1 MNPAKKHLTR
11 SIACYSEMLEQY
23 DRIRDAIAGGAP
35 AAVLYQ
41 RLEQLKD
48 LGQQARQSDA
58 EVEKH
63 SGGFASLPDDSHDL
77 LQWRDLLS
85 RVFEENRRM
94 KHYVSSAM
102 AAAKDEIDRIGE
114 GKKALGG
121 YRGAGASTGRRIN
134 VRSG

>member
-1 MNPAKKHLTR
+1 MNPVQKHLAR

-23 DRIRDAIAGGAP
+23 ALIRDAIAGGAP

-41 RLEQLKD
+41 RLEKLTD

-58 EVEKH
+58 EIEKH

-94 KHYVSSAM
+94 KRYVSSAG
-102 AAAKDEIDRIGE
+102 AATKDEIDRIGA

-121 YRGAGASTGRRIN
+121 YRGPAESTGRRIN

>member
-1 MNPAKKHLTR
+1 MNPVQKYLNR

-23 DRIRDAIAGGAP
+23 ARIRDAIAGGAP

-41 RLEQLKD
+41 RLEELKD

-63 SGGFASLPDDSHDL
+63 SGGFASLPDYNHEL

-85 RVFEENRRM
+85 RVFEENGRM
-94 KHYVSSAM
+94 KRYVSSAG
-102 AAAKDEIDRIGE
+102 AATKDEIDRIGA
-114 GKKALGG
+114 GKKALDG
-121 YRGAGASTGRRIN
+121 YRGPGASTGSRIN

>member
-1 MNPAKKHLTR
+1 MSNSQKHLAR

-23 DRIRDAIAGGAP
+23 ARIRDAIAGGAP
-35 AAVLYQ
+35 ATVLYQ
-41 RLEQLKD
+41 RLEKLKD

-63 SGGFASLPDDSHDL
+63 SGGFASLPGDSHEF

-94 KHYVSSAM
+94 KHYVSSAR
-102 AAAKDEIDRIGE
+102 AATKDEIDRIAA

-121 YRGAGASTGRRIN
+121 YRVAVESTGMRIN